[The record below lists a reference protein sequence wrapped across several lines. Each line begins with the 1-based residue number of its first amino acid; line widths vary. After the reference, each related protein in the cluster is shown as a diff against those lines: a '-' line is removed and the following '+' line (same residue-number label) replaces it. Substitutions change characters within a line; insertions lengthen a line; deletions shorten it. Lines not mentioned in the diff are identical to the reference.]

1 MSVIN
6 QCEKEILKLESEKA
20 NLQSLIS
27 GFKHVINNYENT
39 RLKAKSLYDTSVEK
53 YNLVK
58 ERAEILENE
67 LNNERYTLY
76 SLDKAIALN
85 HSIYIQNE
93 ESLNKY
99 SLTLENYERKLRNI
113 EIEIKIQEMTK
124 AIAQLEK
131 EKENI

>member
-1 MSVIN
+1 MSIIN
-6 QCEKEILKLESEKA
+6 HCEKEISKLEAEKS
-20 NLQSLIS
+20 NLQSLIT
-27 GFKHVINNYENT
+27 GFRHIISNYENT
-39 RLKAKSLYDTSVEK
+39 RSKSKSLYEASISK

-58 ERAEILENE
+58 ERAELLENE
-67 LNNERYTLY
+67 LDNERYTLY
-76 SLDKAIALN
+76 SLDKVVALN
-85 HSIYIQNE
+85 RNIYVQNE

-99 SLTLENYERKLRNI
+99 SLTLENYEKKLRTI